1 MATVSDRLFCAKPN
15 CRAFG
20 RHLPDCAGEDCRG
33 CQPRPAA
40 DGVLLCQ
47 VDQERIGTD
56 ATTIADIYDELAY
69 SVMPSGNGQGQPI
82 GRSSDGPPAP
92 RDKVVN
98 IRTEIRHV
106 LASWCRLVG
115 EERGHQL
122 PADEVSAMGA
132 YVAKHATWLAA
143 HGAAGEVAEELS
155 SLRRRAWSVAYPNG
169 TRVMEIGPCP
179 QVVVMQHDCEGQPVP
194 PHHPACV
201 RAEPCPGTLRAI
213 MRPRDEGLL
222 PSEVVCD
229 TDPQHRW
236 SSSEWRQLDRLVS
249 GRRAA

>member
-1 MATVSDRLFCAKPN
+1 MATVSDRLFCTKPG

-20 RHLPDCAGEDCRG
+20 RHLPDCDGEDCRG

-47 VDQERIGTD
+47 VDLERIGTD
-56 ATTIADIYDELAY
+56 AITIADLYDELAY

-82 GRSSDGPPAP
+82 GRSSDGPPVP
-92 RDKVVN
+92 REKVVE

-132 YVAKHATWLAA
+132 YAAKHATWLAA

-155 SLRRRAWSVAYPNG
+155 SLRRRAWSVAYPDG
-169 TRVMEIGPCP
+169 TKVAQLGPCP
-179 QVVVMQHDCEGQPVP
+179 HGHVEQLPPGFIGPPQQVGCAGK
-194 PHHPACV
+194 
-201 RAEPCPGTLRAI
+201 LRAI
-213 MRPRDEGLL
+213 VRPSDQLL
-222 PSEVVCD
+222 PSEIACD
-229 TDPQHRW
+229 VTAEHRW
-236 SSSEWRQLDRLVS
+236 PATEWRQLDRLVA
-249 GRRAA
+249 RRAA

>member
-1 MATVSDRLFCAKPN
+1 MSDRLFCAKPN

-20 RHLPDCAGEDCRG
+20 RHLPDCDGEDCRG

-47 VDQERIGTD
+47 VDLERIGTD
-56 ATTIADIYDELAY
+56 ATTIADLYDELAY
-69 SVMPSGNGQGQPI
+69 SVMPTGNGQGQPI
-82 GRSSDGPPAP
+82 GRSCDGPPAP

-143 HGAAGEVAEELS
+143 HSAAGEVAEELS

-169 TRVMEIGPCP
+169 TKVVPVGPCP
-179 QVVVMQHDCEGQPVP
+179 REAVLSYEQT
-194 PHHPACV
+194 
-201 RAEPCPGTLRAI
+201 EPCAGTLRAI

-229 TDPQHRW
+229 TDPEHRW
-236 SSSEWRQLDRLVS
+236 SSSEWRQLDRLVA
-249 GRRAA
+249 RRAA

>member
-1 MATVSDRLFCAKPN
+1 MSDRLFCAKPG

-20 RHLPDCAGEDCRG
+20 RHLPDCDGEDCRG

-40 DGVLLCQ
+40 DGLRLCL
-47 VDQERIGTD
+47 VDAERIGTD
-56 ATTIADIYDELAY
+56 ATTTADLYDELAH
-69 SVMPSGNGQGQPI
+69 SVMPSGGTSGQPI
-82 GRSSDGPPAP
+82 GRSSDGPPVP
-92 RDKVVN
+92 RDKVVA

-106 LASWCRLVG
+106 LVSVCRMVG
-115 EERGHQL
+115 EDRGIQL

-143 HGAAGEVAEELS
+143 HGAAGEVADELG

-169 TRVMEIGPCP
+169 TKVVEVGPCP
-179 QVVVMQHDCEGQPVP
+179 NHDYSRPTEKDTSGVADWP
-194 PHHPACV
+194 
-201 RAEPCPGTLRAI
+201 RCPGTLRAI

-229 TDPQHRW
+229 ADPEHRW
-236 SSSEWRQLDRLVS
+236 ASSEWRQLDRLVS

>member
-1 MATVSDRLFCAKPN
+1 MSDRLFCAKPN

-20 RHLPDCAGEDCRG
+20 RHLPDCDGEDCRG

-40 DGVLLCQ
+40 DGLLLCI
-47 VDQERIGTD
+47 VDTERIGTD
-56 ATTIADIYDELAY
+56 ATTIADLYDELAY

-143 HGAAGEVAEELS
+143 HGVAGEVAEELG

-169 TRVMEIGPCP
+169 TKVMEVGPCP
-179 QVVVMQHDCEGQPVP
+179 LP
-194 PHHPACV
+194 PHMVVEELAAGFIGPPRLVEVA
-201 RAEPCPGTLRAI
+201 GMLRAI
-213 MRPRDEGLL
+213 KRPQDEGLL
-222 PSEVVCD
+222 PSEVVC
-229 TDPQHRW
+229 TVNPEHRW
-236 SSSEWRQLDRLVS
+236 APPEWRQLDRLVS